1 MSTPTRAAHE
11 EMPPIPATATAI
23 LRLASNERVGVD
35 EIVDTISTDAAILSE
50 VLRVANL
57 AFVGVRGEVTS
68 LKQAALFLGF
78 KRVAGIAAAVAL
90 RSSLGSLWS
99 AQEVRRC
106 WLHNLATALT
116 AEQMALVLRLSPDEV
131 YSAGLV
137 HDIGR
142 FVLII
147 KHRNEYVRL
156 LRERPAEEKDFRLR
170 ERERFKI
177 DHTAAGRD
185 LLLSLGLPPVLA
197 QVAAGHHDTP
207 RRGASD
213 TIALTHVACRA
224 ATAMGCGTIHVDQ
237 DQLPE
242 NPFTDLV
249 DLLPADH
256 REPLLRNAESLKNV
270 VTTLVGAYERA
281 FS

>member
-1 MSTPTRAAHE
+1 
-11 EMPPIPATATAI
+11 MPPIPATATAI

-207 RRGASD
+207 RRGASA